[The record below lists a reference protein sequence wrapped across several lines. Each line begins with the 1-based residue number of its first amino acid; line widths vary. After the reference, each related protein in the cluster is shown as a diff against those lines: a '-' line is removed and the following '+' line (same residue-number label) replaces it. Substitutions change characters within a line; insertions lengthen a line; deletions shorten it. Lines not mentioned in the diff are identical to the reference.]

1 LGKEEIMNKL
11 GILAAASAL
20 SLISS
25 IPAFAAEES
34 SATTASPSSSS
45 ATSTHEHGAISGPMS
60 MSSTEFRGEHSMSG
74 KITKIDH
81 SNGRVTVKTG
91 EGNLDVHFPPQ
102 SIANL
107 KKGDE
112 ITVHLGYSEGAGAA
126 GMQKGVGSATGM
138 GEKTEHREGTT
149 KY

>member
-1 LGKEEIMNKL
+1 MKKL
-11 GILAAASAL
+11 GILAAASAF

-25 IPAFAAEES
+25 IPAFAAAADDES
-34 SATTASPSSSS
+34 GATGARSSSPS
-45 ATSTHEHGAISGPMS
+45 ATSTHEHGGAVSGPMS
-60 MSSTEFRGEHSMSG
+60 MSGTEFQGEHSMSG
-74 KITKIDH
+74 KISKIDH
-81 SNGRVTVKTG
+81 STGKLTVKTG

-107 KKGDE
+107 KKGDN
-112 ITVHLGYSEGAGAA
+112 ITVHLGFSEGTGAA
-126 GMQKGVGSATGM
+126 GMEKGVGSATGM